1 MRLLIGSRSRSKL
14 FHWEEFGSVLSS
26 LGVDCR
32 VVNNTDVADGFPTK
46 KVYRWGGSAN
56 CFNRLV
62 GDFNPDV
69 ILTDGL
75 RHFGMLAIKS
85 GIPLILYLA
94 GDYWTE
100 VRSARETQY
109 SSFPRSRVIDRLERM
124 GDKIL
129 RDSRIVMTPSA
140 YLEGIV
146 RKRLPGKPT
155 YVLHRVMDPS
165 VWHPVEGTRLMH
177 PCVGLVQQA
186 TIWDKAK
193 EMLVLRYVLEKL
205 PHVTFYWAGNGPHE
219 GKILHE
225 LGRYRNF
232 KWLGSL
238 GYPDGVRQFLSEVD
252 VYTLLT
258 GLDMAPVSLREAL
271 LMGKPTVATN
281 VGGVP
286 EMLEDGKSGLLV
298 DAGDPESIIEK
309 ISYLLANPKIASQM
323 GKCGREITSRNTERE
338 KITKEFVRY
347 VRTKLSL
354 Q

>member
-1 MRLLIGSRSRSKL
+1 MRLLIGSRSASKL
-14 FHWEEFGSVLSS
+14 VHWEEFGRALSN

-32 VVNNTDVADGFPTK
+32 IVNNTDVADGFPTK
-46 KVYRWGGSAN
+46 KVHKWGGSAN
-56 CFNRLV
+56 RFNRLV
-62 GDFNPDV
+62 DDFNPDV

-75 RHFGMLAIKS
+75 RHLGVLSLKS
-85 GIPLILYLA
+85 GVPLILYLA
-94 GDYWTE
+94 GDFWTE

-109 SSFPRSRVIDRLERM
+109 RSFPRSLVIGRLEQM
-124 GDKIL
+124 GNDIL
-129 RDSRIVMTPSA
+129 NGSRIVMTPSR

-155 YVLHRVMDPS
+155 YVLRRVMDPS
-165 VWHPVEGTRLMH
+165 VWHPVEGAQLEH

-193 EMLVLRYVLEKL
+193 EMLVLRDVLERL

-225 LGRYRNF
+225 LGRYQNF

-238 GYPDGVRQFLSEVD
+238 GYPDEVRRFLSEVD
-252 VYTLLT
+252 IYALLT

-298 DAGDPESIIEK
+298 DAGDPEGIIEK

-323 GKCGREITSRNTERE
+323 GKCGREITSRHTERK

-347 VRTKLSL
+347 VRTKLNL